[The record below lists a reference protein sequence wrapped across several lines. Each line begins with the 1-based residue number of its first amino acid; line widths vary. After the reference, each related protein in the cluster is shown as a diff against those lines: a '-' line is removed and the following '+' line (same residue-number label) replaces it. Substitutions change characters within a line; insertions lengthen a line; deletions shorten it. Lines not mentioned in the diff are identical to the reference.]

1 MLSEVYGQQIYRRYI
16 IPLFYFKFVCFIQS
30 KIPIFAALI
39 PP

>member
-1 MLSEVYGQQIYRRYI
+1 MLSEVYGQQIYRRYT
-16 IPLFYFKFVCFIQS
+16 IPLFYFKFVCFLNP